1 MPLSQEM
8 QGHLRSELETHD
20 GCHPI
25 ALCLYLTVVAACYM
39 SDTDFE
45 EEVWEEARVFL
56 LDEIMTACILKGA
69 IEPGGMDENG
79 EFTYQV
85 TDWGRSQAG
94 YPELGEDDG

>member
-1 MPLSQEM
+1 MSLSQEM
-8 QGHLRSELETHD
+8 QEALKSELETHD

-39 SDTDFE
+39 SNTDFE

-69 IEPGGMDENG
+69 IEPGGMDEDG

-85 TDWGRSQAG
+85 TDWGRDQVG